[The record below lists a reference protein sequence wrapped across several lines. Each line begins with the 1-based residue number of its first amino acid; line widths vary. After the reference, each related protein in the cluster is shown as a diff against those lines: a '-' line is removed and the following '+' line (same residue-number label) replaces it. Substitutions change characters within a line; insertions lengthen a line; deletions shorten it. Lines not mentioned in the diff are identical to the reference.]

1 MKINT
6 TYQDLNAMLLEL
18 QAFYSYDFPTVK
30 RLVHSKTQRFYKEND
45 YSIKY
50 LQSKTQAIME
60 KYVEKNDAEEQEAK
74 GIFKYQKQVVDFDG
88 KPQELMMPVFKDDA
102 CAVSYKEEWDVLMK
116 KTCTVEI

>member
-1 MKINT
+1 MKIST
-6 TYQDLNAMLLEL
+6 TYQELNAMLLEL

-30 RLVHSKTQRFYKEND
+30 MLVHSKMQRFYKEND

-50 LQSKTQAIME
+50 LQSKTQSIME
-60 KYVEKNDAEEQEAK
+60 KYVENNDSEEQETK